1 MSTFSF
7 VAVGPNGSGPANI
20 IDATSLNSNFSN
32 ICTAGNNINYQNIGS
47 AGIYASQMIPTTNA
61 QAQFGGA
68 STITYTFPAGVSLAP
83 NSASFIIGSSN
94 YPSMALRFPNQ
105 STAFS
110 GYSTIGAASN
120 QTIKGISAQVMNITD
135 GGTPLFA
142 FDRGGDLGISGFAV
156 ANALIAT

>member
-94 YPSMALRFPNQ
+94 YPSTALRFPTNRRHFRD
-105 STAFS
+105 SRRL
-110 GYSTIGAASN
+110 GPHRIKRLRAS
-120 QTIKGISAQVMNITD
+120 
-135 GGTPLFA
+135 P
-142 FDRGGDLGISGFAV
+142 RR
-156 ANALIAT
+156 